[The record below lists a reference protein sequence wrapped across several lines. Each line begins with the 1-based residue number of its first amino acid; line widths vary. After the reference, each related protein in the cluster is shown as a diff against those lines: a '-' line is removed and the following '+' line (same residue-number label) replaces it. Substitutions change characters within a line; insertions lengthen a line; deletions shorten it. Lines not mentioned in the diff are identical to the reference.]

1 MPEPYPRRSLPNGS
15 PLIGR
20 PGMVARVDHWPRL
33 DDGRLVVLE
42 HRAGRIAT
50 LIETSD
56 AAEAWMCRLM
66 GPAVRPG
73 DADSRE
79 LYLPD
84 GCLTPVGAMNSDQVA
99 ELRRAHARE
108 EFDAVLADLG
118 KILSRG
124 GSEQADFGESLGHQ
138 LDLGVEQALIE
149 HALQPVATGT
159 ALHDVGFRHV
169 SADQDLM
176 RWVLG
181 RPADRLRFEAIQE
194 PFGRWQL
201 SCHGRTPRSVICS
214 EESAPA
220 EGCRGEL
227 LAPVL
232 RIWRDAYPGE
242 AVPQGLKPAELYLRH
257 RRLVGPDAGADA
269 ARGLHKPEPPDR
281 S

>member
-1 MPEPYPRRSLPNGS
+1 MPEPYPLRYRPDRS

-20 PGMVARVDHWPRL
+20 PGMVARVDRWPGLR
-33 DDGRLVVLE
+33 DGRLVVLE
-42 HRAGRIAT
+42 HRAGRVAT
-50 LIETSD
+50 LIEASD

-66 GPAVRPG
+66 SPAARPG
-73 DADSRE
+73 DARARE

-84 GCLTPVGAMNSDQVA
+84 DCLTPVGAMNSDQVA
-99 ELRRAHARE
+99 ELRRAHALE
-108 EFDAVLADLG
+108 EFDAALADLG
-118 KILSRG
+118 KILS
-124 GSEQADFGESLGHQ
+124 SVDAAQANFGENLDHKLELGAK
-138 LDLGVEQALIE
+138 QALIE
-149 HALQPVATGT
+149 QALLHVATGT
-159 ALHDVGFRHV
+159 ALHEVGFRHV

-214 EESAPA
+214 EETAPA

-227 LAPVL
+227 LAPVW

-257 RRLVGPDAGADA
+257 QRLAGPYTGADA
-269 ARGLHKPEPPDR
+269 RPGPHPPTPPER
-281 S
+281 T